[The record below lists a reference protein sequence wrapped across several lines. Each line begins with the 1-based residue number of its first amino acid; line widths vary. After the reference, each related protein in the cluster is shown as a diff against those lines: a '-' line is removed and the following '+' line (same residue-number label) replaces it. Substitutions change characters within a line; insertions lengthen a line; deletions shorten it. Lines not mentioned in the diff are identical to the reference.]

1 LNHPWWYGIHHP
13 GSIRADRL
21 PLEGIKMRR
30 LKKEEAKREKKSF
43 EMFKALS
50 KTELHFIRGG
60 EEPNKEKGGGQ

>member
-1 LNHPWWYGIHHP
+1 
-13 GSIRADRL
+13 
-21 PLEGIKMRR
+21 MRR